1 MFEWKETRIGS
12 HNMFEGYDAESCI
25 EAWIGLTPEGE
36 DDRAVKWHW
45 ESDEDSERGLV
56 YIDDKGV
63 GWAMNEAMQRVERS
77 AELESRSWSNR

>member
-25 EAWIGLTPEGE
+25 EAWVGITPEDE
-36 DDRAVKWHW
+36 DDRCVKWHW
-45 ESDEDSERGLV
+45 ESDDDSERGIVL
-56 YIDDKGV
+56 IDDKGV
-63 GWAMNEAMQRVERS
+63 GWALEEAMNRCERT